1 MQDLPL
7 REISRRGQGET
18 DLDLGH
24 LDTQLIIVYVHVKRR
39 DRRYK
44 REEKRREGV
53 DAE

>member
-24 LDTQLIIVYVHVKRR
+24 LDAQLIIVYVHVKRR
-39 DRRYK
+39 DRRYEI
-44 REEKRREGV
+44 REERRGEKV
-53 DAE
+53 